1 MKPVRTVPGVLD
13 HDNLFFQFFQATF
26 SMNHLVT
33 PVVACAA
40 LIAVGCTE
48 NSTDPASQVKR
59 MTNGVPLG
67 QNSPA
72 PALEPKRMTNGV
84 PLALDDELQNRKDGK
99 WYWKGTTNLFTGIE
113 VLHHTNGV
121 LKLQLPFTNGV
132 PHGHR
137 IMWHPN
143 GQKESEGDY
152 VAGQRSG
159 LWELWYPNGN
169 LDKRGTFVNGKPDGL
184 QVFWHTNGVKSVEWD
199 HKDGYPHGK
208 MKAYH
213 QNGQLKQQGAFLE
226 GKKNGNWTAWD
237 EDGRKVREAL
247 FLKGS
252 LISET
257 NFEDSTEDNEAKP
270 APQGSDG

>member
-1 MKPVRTVPGVLD
+1 
-13 HDNLFFQFFQATF
+13 
-26 SMNHLVT
+26 MNSLVA

-40 LIAVGCTE
+40 LITVGCTE
-48 NSTDPASQVKR
+48 NDR
-59 MTNGVPLG
+59 
-67 QNSPA
+67 PA
-72 PALEPKRMTNGV
+72 PAFQPKRMTNGV

-99 WYWKGTTNLFTGIE
+99 WYWRDTTNLFTGIE
-113 VLHHTNGV
+113 LLHHTNGV

-159 LWELWYPNGN
+159 LWKLWHPNGN
-169 LDKRGTFVNGKPDGL
+169 LDKQGTFVNNKPDGL
-184 QVFWHTNGVKSVEWD
+184 QIFWHTNGVKSLEWD
-199 HKDGYPHGK
+199 HKEGYPHGE

-213 QNGQLKQQGAFLE
+213 ENGQLKQQGAFLE

-237 EDGRKVREAL
+237 ENGSKVREAL
-247 FLKGS
+247 FLNGS
-252 LISET
+252 LITEKK
-257 NFEDSTEDNEAKP
+257 FEESTDNNEAKP